1 MNTQLETLLIAK
13 LKELN
18 RLGEGTAVISAF
30 LKDGK
35 PCISLH
41 HDAFG
46 CTSMH
51 TNFDDA
57 VKELLNE
64 QSKID
69 FALKNFA
76 DLIAGPLYSVY
87 ANKQRASDN
96 VSSALNHNQERN

>member
-1 MNTQLETLLIAK
+1 
-13 LKELN
+13 
-18 RLGEGTAVISAF
+18 
-30 LKDGK
+30 
-35 PCISLH
+35 
-41 HDAFG
+41 
-46 CTSMH
+46 
-51 TNFDDA
+51 
-57 VKELLNE
+57 LNE